1 MHIDMDC
8 FFVSVAVR
16 NRPDLVGKPVV
27 VTHAKG
33 NPNHTR
39 PGADSAAERALYAA
53 RAGLGDAKFNS
64 KAGQTDRSKPESMS
78 EVSNIFADHR
88 HPLTR

>member
-1 MHIDMDC
+1 MHIDMGC
-8 FFVSVAVR
+8 FFISVAIR

-33 NPNHTR
+33 SPNHMR
-39 PGADSAAERALYAA
+39 PAGADPAAERALYAA

-64 KAGQTDRSKPESMS
+64 KAGQNGGSNPESMP
-78 EVSNIFADHR
+78 EVSNAHS
-88 HPLTR
+88 HSLTR